1 MANFFEGIGNAL
13 KHPIDEVK
21 WMWDSTKGVLSG
33 DKKLKDIPGDHQEMM
48 NDITVPILGNNKI
61 AKNSDAVAGA
71 VIGGVLAAPAIAAG
85 AGGGATGASAGA
97 GAGANAATAA
107 SAVRPSMF
115 SLGDVSSYFKP
126 VNNMATQFGNTVGNA
141 WDSAMTYGDVSD
153 RQLADLA
160 DAEMAGAVD
169 ADLGVGTKALRA
181 SDSTKLTAKDIA
193 KVMSQVSDSLGKME
207 PEIRLQKTGGGGR
220 IDKSQYE
227 SPLVAREMQ
236 ALYQQPLYNK
246 LV

>member
-48 NDITVPILGNNKI
+48 NGITVPLLGDNKI
-61 AKNSDAVAGA
+61 SKNSDAVAGA
-71 VIGGVLAAPAIAAG
+71 VVGGILAAPAIAAG
-85 AGGGATGASAGA
+85 ASSGA
-97 GAGANAATAA
+97 GAGANAASAA
-107 SAVRPSMF
+107 STVRPSMF

-126 VNNMATQFGNTVGNA
+126 VTNVATQFGDTVSNA

-153 RQLADLA
+153 KQLADLA
-160 DAEMAGAVD
+160 DAEMGGATT
-169 ADLGVGTKALRA
+169 ADLGIGTKALRA
-181 SDSTKLTAKDIA
+181 TDSNKLTAKDIA
-193 KVMSQVSDSLGKME
+193 KVMSQVSDSMAKMQ
-207 PEIRLQKTGGGGR
+207 PEIRLQKTGGSGR

-227 SPLVAREMQ
+227 NPLLTREMQ